1 MKKIYFYIGL
11 VLFAFTSC
19 EKVVDVDLNYSDER
33 LVIEGHLNWIK
44 ENSQTEQLI
53 MLSKT
58 TPYFENLRIPANG
71 AQVRVVDS
79 QENIYEFQEQ
89 GNTGNYYPLDT
100 VPYQLGTELTL
111 QIDFENQTYS
121 GSEVLNPVASI
132 FKIEQ
137 DSIPLFGNLATQIE
151 AYSMDPA
158 NEDNYSFYEFSSD
171 RLEEPQYNV
180 YRDDFTNGSE
190 YYGVLLSSDLEK
202 DDFVRIRQYGLS
214 KTAYQFWYL
223 LILQNTQQGGPFQTN
238 PANLNGNMV
247 NLSNPENSPLGYFR
261 VSEVSEVNY
270 QIK

>member
-89 GNTGNYYPLDT
+89 GNTGN
-100 VPYQLGTELTL
+100 
-111 QIDFENQTYS
+111 
-121 GSEVLNPVASI
+121 
-132 FKIEQ
+132 
-137 DSIPLFGNLATQIE
+137 
-151 AYSMDPA
+151 
-158 NEDNYSFYEFSSD
+158 
-171 RLEEPQYNV
+171 
-180 YRDDFTNGSE
+180 
-190 YYGVLLSSDLEK
+190 
-202 DDFVRIRQYGLS
+202 
-214 KTAYQFWYL
+214 
-223 LILQNTQQGGPFQTN
+223 
-238 PANLNGNMV
+238 
-247 NLSNPENSPLGYFR
+247 
-261 VSEVSEVNY
+261 
-270 QIK
+270 

>member
-100 VPYQLGTELTL
+100 VPYQLGAELTL

-121 GSEVLNPVASI
+121 GSEAKPVALC
-132 FKIEQ
+132 KIEQ
-137 DSIPLFGNLATQIE
+137 DSIPL
-151 AYSMDPA
+151 
-158 NEDNYSFYEFSSD
+158 
-171 RLEEPQYNV
+171 LE
-180 YRDDFTNGSE
+180 T
-190 YYGVLLSSDLEK
+190 
-202 DDFVRIRQYGLS
+202 
-214 KTAYQFWYL
+214 
-223 LILQNTQQGGPFQTN
+223 
-238 PANLNGNMV
+238 
-247 NLSNPENSPLGYFR
+247 
-261 VSEVSEVNY
+261 
-270 QIK
+270 